1 MPEYKEYMY
10 YCPKCGDAQF
20 LEDKDGEQCEICGH
34 KMLETPHEYQLTVK
48 KYFEINLPE
57 LERAEKV
64 RRNTE
69 WEKKRQRLHEEL
81 ISKSEIFDFDLY
93 QKKDDIREE
102 RYQTFLEN
110 LAQGRAI
117 LDGTDKGNPYG
128 VRCPYCNATNVKKIS
143 GLSRVGAIAFLGVF
157 GIGKSSKQ
165 WHCTHC
171 GSDF

>member
-10 YCPKCGDAQF
+10 YCPKCGDAHF
-20 LEDKDGEQCEICGH
+20 LGYEDQEERCGVCGH
-34 KMLETPHEYQLTVK
+34 KMLETPHEYQLSEKNFFTG
-48 KYFEINLPE
+48 E
-57 LERAEKV
+57 LEDTERT
-64 RRNTE
+64 RRKAV
-69 WEKKRQRLHEEL
+69 WEEGNKRLYEEV
-81 ISKSEIFDFDLY
+81 ISKSDLFDINLYNRKDEIKEQNFRRF
-93 QKKDDIREE
+93 Q
-102 RYQTFLEN
+102 EN
-110 LAQGRAI
+110 LAHGEA
-117 LDGTDKGNPYG
+117 LLNGTDKGNPYG